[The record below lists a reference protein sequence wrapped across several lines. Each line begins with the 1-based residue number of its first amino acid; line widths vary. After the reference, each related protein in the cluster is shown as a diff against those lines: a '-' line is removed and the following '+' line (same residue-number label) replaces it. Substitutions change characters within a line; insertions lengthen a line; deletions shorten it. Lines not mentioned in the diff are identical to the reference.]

1 MGQTGRHV
9 CAFSRD
15 CGVIRNF
22 LKFSIKIWLLLQDLT
37 GVVPEELP
45 ESPTHPGKPMR
56 RKVGT
61 TFEFDESLLSV
72 YHDMEVCLRFS
83 I

>member
-1 MGQTGRHV
+1 M
-9 CAFSRD
+9 
-15 CGVIRNF
+15 
-22 LKFSIKIWLLLQDLT
+22 
-37 GVVPEELP
+37 VPEELP

-72 YHDMEVCLRFS
+72 YHDMEVCSRFS
-83 I
+83 A